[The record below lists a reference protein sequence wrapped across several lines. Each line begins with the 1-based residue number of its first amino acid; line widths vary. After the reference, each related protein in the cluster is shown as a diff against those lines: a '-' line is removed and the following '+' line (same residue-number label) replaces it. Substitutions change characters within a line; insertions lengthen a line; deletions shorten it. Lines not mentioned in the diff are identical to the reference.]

1 MEKPIDYSVI
11 AEIEILYRTTIQAK
25 DRPAITS
32 SRVAYEIL
40 KSVWNMDT
48 IDLRE
53 DFKLMLLNTRNRVIG
68 IVHLSQGGMQ
78 GTIVDMRHIFASALK
93 ANACGLILAHNHPS
107 GESTPSNE
115 DVMITRKC
123 MEAGRLLDIKVLDHI
138 IIVKDG
144 FRSLMDNGDI

>member
-1 MEKPIDYSVI
+1 
-11 AEIEILYRTTIQAK
+11 
-25 DRPAITS
+25 
-32 SRVAYEIL
+32 
-40 KSVWNMDT
+40 MDT
-48 IDLRE
+48 IELRE